1 MLIVILT
8 FPSWLERRKHR
19 HGWSFTSQTFGP
31 LAKDANF
38 HWVTSTPII
47 NFFPFHPCQCVHFSK
62 HVCSPCRHQRHPQQQ
77 NCMCHSRPQ
86 YFLLKKKKRDSFLS
100 FFLKKKSQPQQVLEA
115 EKRPRLNFAR
125 SKPRRSEQGTT
136 EALTRPPVRLKV
148 SSDERDAGE
157 ARPRLLP
164 PRPQPTGLL
173 FSLPSAAFIA

>member
-1 MLIVILT
+1 
-8 FPSWLERRKHR
+8 
-19 HGWSFTSQTFGP
+19 
-31 LAKDANF
+31 
-38 HWVTSTPII
+38 
-47 NFFPFHPCQCVHFSK
+47 
-62 HVCSPCRHQRHPQQQ
+62 
-77 NCMCHSRPQ
+77 MCHSRPQ

-125 SKPRRSEQGTT
+125 SNKPRRSEQGTT